1 MTPDHSRH
9 PTITS
14 SNQSVLTG
22 LRSRLVHDSAQWDYI
37 GCSAFFSLQNDRTSV
52 RATTDI
58 TPQFKVSWLCA
69 SPICSV
75 EDLARIFHGEPCK
88 EKLECYSRRPPRTI
102 RGLIGKQS
110 PVQPLP
116 SVGAPL

>member
-1 MTPDHSRH
+1 MPIAGIGNLSD
-9 PTITS
+9 
-14 SNQSVLTG
+14 
-22 LRSRLVHDSAQWDYI
+22 AQWDYI

-88 EKLECYSRRPPRTI
+88 EKLECYSRRPREPY
-102 RGLIGKQS
+102 GH
-110 PVQPLP
+110 
-116 SVGAPL
+116 